1 MLSTLKINSLQ
12 TLNSTSILILML
24 YKYMHGC
31 IYKYIFKNARF
42 NAFNKIYESHTVPII
57 DYSAGIGGY

>member
-1 MLSTLKINSLQ
+1 
-12 TLNSTSILILML
+12 
-24 YKYMHGC
+24 MHGC